1 MPLLTAVLV
10 TLLIA
15 AVSACSPASSPGD
28 APDTTRHRALL
39 HELCALMEPSE
50 RPDCP
55 REYRDEP
62 DQYIQQAIDA
72 IHRADPAAT
81 R

>member
-15 AVSACSPASSPGD
+15 AVSACSHGSSGD